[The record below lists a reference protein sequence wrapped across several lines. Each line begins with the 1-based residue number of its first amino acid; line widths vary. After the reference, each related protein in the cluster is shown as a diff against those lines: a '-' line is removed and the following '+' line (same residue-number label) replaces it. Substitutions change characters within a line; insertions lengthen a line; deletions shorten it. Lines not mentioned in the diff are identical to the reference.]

1 MRLIRA
7 TREEK
12 RMFEKNFIAC
22 DWIKSF
28 FLLHP
33 YMFECYRKIFWHV
46 ILCSGRKC
54 CLNLAFF
61 ALIWNQRGTSRGERQ
76 EKFLFSFFFILCY
89 FINFTMRQ
97 KLVSFQLSGIQ
108 VRNKLSI
115 EEIIEYKEWVWYCV
129 KLMARGWDVN
139 FIWSSSFLT

>member
-61 ALIWNQRGTSRGERQ
+61 CLNMKPERNV
-76 EKFLFSFFFILCY
+76 KRRTAGKVSFFFFFILCY

-129 KLMARGWDVN
+129 KLMVRGWDVN

>member
-28 FLLHP
+28 FFSIP
-33 YMFECYRKIFWHV
+33 T
-46 ILCSGRKC
+46 
-54 CLNLAFF
+54 CLNAIGKYFDM
-61 ALIWNQRGTSRGERQ
+61 
-76 EKFLFSFFFILCY
+76 LFSAPGENVAWISHFFFFFFFCLNMKPERNVKRRTAGKVSFFLCY

-108 VRNKLSI
+108 VRNKLRI
-115 EEIIEYKEWVWYCV
+115 EEIIEYKEWVCDTVWYWW
-129 KLMARGWDVN
+129 LNDEMLILFDQAI
-139 FIWSSSFLT
+139 F